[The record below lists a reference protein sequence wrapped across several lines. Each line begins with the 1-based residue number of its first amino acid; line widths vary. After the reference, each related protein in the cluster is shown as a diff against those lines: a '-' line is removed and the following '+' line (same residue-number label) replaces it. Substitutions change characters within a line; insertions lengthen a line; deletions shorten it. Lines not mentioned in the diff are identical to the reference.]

1 MHQPFLKHHCYNR
14 RTTANAALPTDAAV
28 QFAAKAVDT
37 LDATLAAAA
46 TSSSSLPP
54 PPHFGSAAAS
64 ATAARL
70 EAAAS
75 SLIPSSS
82 SSGGLVS
89 GATEAVKRAAE
100 ALSSAASSSSAAL
113 SSSLS
118 SSSSVFATRGGGGG
132 GGASGASPFSLD
144 PHFGSAA
151 LDAVLAAPGQAL
163 SATSAA
169 LASVAEAL
177 SGVAAGV
184 NFSPPDFSS
193 FSLDGLEGVGASG
206 VASSL
211 AAASAAL
218 AEAASALG
226 SGNSISFDSSSGDFP
241 LPLVLA
247 AALGSVAAAA
257 ASAARPGAQAAE
269 ANGELSGSFS
279 NAAPTFYT
287 YETASAYWSSRPVA
301 VAKRASALAAAAAR
315 VGAGILADKLTGKTK
330 ENEALRAAALRE
342 ELERA
347 GPAFIKI
354 AQAVSTRVDIL
365 SPAYVREIER
375 LQDRVPPFSSS
386 LALEEMAKAWGV
398 RDVSEVVS
406 EISTEPVAAASLG
419 QVYKATL
426 SPSLSPRF
434 YSKASS
440 STEKQ
445 ALAGKRVAIK
455 VQRPGV
461 GEGILLDLL
470 LLRSAGA
477 ALDAYGVLLA
487 ERRGRRDGADDGN
500 EEAAAVARAR
510 ASARRDSGWCALLDQ
525 WGARFMEE
533 LDYTREAA
541 NASYVARQLASL
553 EGVVVPKPVATL
565 STGTVLVADWIEGE
579 RLSESTADDV
589 LTLCTTLLNAYL
601 VSCSFFFFFLLSSLF
616 LHLSRCLSFS
626 LSNMGGINGEKKLK
640 KRRKKRQKTTQK
652 TTGPAPRDRRGLRK
666 AARRR
671 ARREPP
677 QDDERASRDPR
688 LGARAGDPTAHV
700 ARARRVHRAFEVK
713 SFFVFRPR
721 KEKKTRRTKKKLTFF
736 FSTPLK
742 KKQTL
747 SASATGRASVA
758 TSPSSASCP
767 PARPTPS
774 RQGSRLRSARSWSS

>member
-1 MHQPFLKHHCYNR
+1 MLTKSWVPSFHFCLPLSFLSLPLCLALNSQRAGTSSTHDADSRSGWKEADERRQAGAIDVVGVVGQVGRSLSFATTHLDRIAPFPCSSLSLLSLSLSHASLDYNPEACVEYYLNTTNNR
-14 RTTANAALPTDAAV
+14 RTTATKAIPTDAALRM
-28 QFAAKAVDT
+28 ATKAVDS

-46 TSSSSLPP
+46 TSSTSLPA

-64 ATAARL
+64 ATAAKL

-75 SLIPSSS
+75 ALLPNDNS
-82 SSGGLVS
+82 GLVS
-89 GATEAVKRAAE
+89 SATGAVKRAAE
-100 ALSSAASSSSAAL
+100 ALSSAASSSSV
-113 SSSLS
+113 
-118 SSSSVFATRGGGGG
+118 SSVFASRGGN
-132 GGASGASPFSLD
+132 GAAGTGPFPSFSFSLD

-151 LDAVLAAPGQAL
+151 LDAAVAAPGQAL

-193 FSLDGLEGVGASG
+193 FNLDGGVTG

-218 AEAASALG
+218 SEAASALG
-226 SGNSISFDSSSGDFP
+226 SSALSSSSSSSSDFP

-257 ASAARPGAQAAE
+257 ASASRPGAQAAE
-269 ANGELSGSFS
+269 ANGEVSTPAS
-279 NAAPTFYT
+279 APDFYT
-287 YETASAYWSSRPVA
+287 FETASAYWSSRPVA
-301 VAKRASALAAAAAR
+301 VARRASYLAAAAAR
-315 VGAGILADKLTGKTK
+315 VGAGILLDKATGKVK

-375 LQDRVPPFSSS
+375 LQDRVPPFDSAV
-386 LALEEMAKAWGV
+386 ALEEMARAWGV

-406 EISTEPVAAASLG
+406 EISAEPVAAASLG

-426 SPSLSPRF
+426 SPKLAPRF
-434 YSKASS
+434 YSNASS

-445 ALAGKRVAIK
+445 ALAGKQVAIK

-470 LLRSAGA
+470 LLRTAGA
-477 ALDAYGVLLA
+477 ALDNYGVLLA
-487 ERRGRRDGADDGN
+487 ERRGKKDGSEDGN
-500 EEAAAVARAR
+500 EEAAAVAQAR
-510 ASARRDSGWCALLDQ
+510 ASARRDSGWAALLDA
-525 WGARFMEE
+525 WGGRFMEE
-533 LDYTREAA
+533 LDYKREAA
-541 NASYVARQLASL
+541 NASYVARQLDSL
-553 EGVVVPKPVATL
+553 EGVVVPKPVTTL

-601 VSCSFFFFFLLSSLF
+601 VQLLEIGEVSGR
-616 LHLSRCLSFS
+616 LH
-626 LSNMGGINGEKKLK
+626 
-640 KRRKKRQKTTQK
+640 
-652 TTGPAPRDRRGLRK
+652 
-666 AARRR
+666 
-671 ARREPP
+671 
-677 QDDERASRDPR
+677 
-688 LGARAGDPTAHV
+688 GDAH
-700 ARARRVHRAFEVK
+700 E
-713 SFFVFRPR
+713 
-721 KEKKTRRTKKKLTFF
+721 
-736 FSTPLK
+736 
-742 KKQTL
+742 
-747 SASATGRASVA
+747 G
-758 TSPSSASCP
+758 
-767 PARPTPS
+767 
-774 RQGSRLRSARSWSS
+774 